1 VKSAS
6 EGLWIGVAAITA
18 GVLLFLSNLFSEF
31 LLPGEKDGEIVR
43 LGLGLVYIAAYGV
56 GAVALVLALRG
67 LSTLHRR
74 RGELTRA
81 GHNGLRVAAA
91 GAALQA
97 LFAAVYF
104 ATAAA
109 TGDAVDAAFF
119 LYALGFLLL
128 IGGSLTAGVSMIRTG
143 VQRPVGALLLVAG
156 AMAIVTIVTPAPVHD
171 VGLFLFDT
179 AWIGVGLVL
188 IRPARSRSM
197 GRRVLQ
203 SSNLGLLIA
212 LSVPAGAFASAGVET
227 VHFGGSMTQA
237 AENPCTGAQGTA
249 SGTFKG
255 VSHTNVTPTG
265 SVHHTATV
273 TGKIV
278 FTPSDPSE
286 PTYTGRFTAWDGQ
299 NGALGATITSTATF
313 HDTLFGSDR
322 SRIRTRGVFHVTE
335 LADGTVTAVV
345 DRFALVCGTA

>member
-1 VKSAS
+1 MKSTS
-6 EGLWIGVAAITA
+6 ERNVLWISTAAITA

-56 GAVALVLALRG
+56 GAVALVVALRG

-91 GAALQA
+91 GAVFHA

-128 IGGSLTAGVSMIRTG
+128 IGGSLTAGVSMMRTG
-143 VQRPVGALLLVAG
+143 LQRPVGAPLLVAG

-171 VGLFLFDT
+171 VGLFLFDA

-188 IRPARSRSM
+188 IRPLRSGSV
-197 GRRVLQ
+197 GRRTLGW
-203 SSNLGLLIA
+203 SSA
-212 LSVPAGAFASAGVET
+212 
-227 VHFGGSMTQA
+227 
-237 AENPCTGAQGTA
+237 
-249 SGTFKG
+249 
-255 VSHTNVTPTG
+255 
-265 SVHHTATV
+265 
-273 TGKIV
+273 
-278 FTPSDPSE
+278 
-286 PTYTGRFTAWDGQ
+286 
-299 NGALGATITSTATF
+299 
-313 HDTLFGSDR
+313 
-322 SRIRTRGVFHVTE
+322 
-335 LADGTVTAVV
+335 
-345 DRFALVCGTA
+345 

>member
-67 LSTLHRR
+67 LTTLHRR

-128 IGGSLTAGVSMIRTG
+128 IGGSLTAGVSMIRTA
-143 VQRPVGALLLVAG
+143 VRRPVGALLLVAG

-188 IRPARSRSM
+188 IRPARSGSM

-203 SSNLGLLIA
+203 SSTLGLLIA

-227 VHFGGSMTQA
+227 VHFAGTITQA
-237 AENPCTGAQGTA
+237 ATNPCTGAQGTA

-255 VSHTNVTPTG
+255 VSHTKVTPTG
-265 SVHHTATV
+265 SMHHTATV
-273 TGKIV
+273 TGQTS
-278 FTPSDPSE
+278 FAPDDPSQ
-286 PTYTGRFTAWDGQ
+286 PTYSGRFTAWDGQ
-299 NGALGATITSTATF
+299 NGALDATITSTAAF
-313 HDTLFGSDR
+313 HTALTGSDG
-322 SRIRTRGVFHVTE
+322 SRISTRGVFHVTQ
-335 LADGTVTAVV
+335 LADGTVTAAV
-345 DRFALVCGTA
+345 DRFSFACETS